1 MGYEKA
7 KEIARKYVTSKQT
20 NLGLKNVLKQLMMD
34 VERIAKI
41 VKLKTSIL
49 KSSLWDY
56 SDPHIFVSGTL
67 TIDGQEEDDVAK
79 RLDEREKGVI
89 FKLCAIS

>member
-1 MGYEKA
+1 
-7 KEIARKYVTSKQT
+7 
-20 NLGLKNVLKQLMMD
+20 MMD

-56 SDPHIFVSGTL
+56 SDPDIFVSGTL
-67 TIDGQEEDDVAK
+67 TIDGQEEDDAAK
-79 RLDEREKGVI
+79 RLDEREKGLI
-89 FKLCAIS
+89 FKSCAIYWLHKWNK